1 MIRTIKNLSA
11 DISGATIAAGD
22 GKGAMVIVYGEST
35 VGTNT
40 FSDLVFYCNGYATAL
55 ASRNISGSPSAR
67 TYSVSGNDLVVALA
81 NVYEITTSEFK
92 GD

>member
-11 DISGATIAAGD
+11 NIFGATIANGD
-22 GKGAMVIVYGEST
+22 GKGAMVVVYGEST

-40 FSDLVFYCNGYATAL
+40 FSDLVFYCNGYAVAL
-55 ASRNISGSPSAR
+55 ASRDIAGTPSAR
-67 TYSVSGNDLVVALA
+67 TYTASGNDLVLALA
-81 NVYEITTSEFK
+81 NVYEVTTSEFK